1 MKQQPSADKVYCRSA
16 DCKHQLSQQNKPN
29 KANIL
34 ILDADIHDGLS
45 EERQDKLQEAPDYQA
60 QDDLPEVLAI
70 FLHIPKEKAETYSG
84 LSPRYLFVCLLLHQK
99 LNEDDIMRIMGIS
112 PSTVR
117 SIKSRIR
124 KHSV

>member
-1 MKQQPSADKVYCRSA
+1 MKRA
-16 DCKHQLSQQNKPN
+16 L
-29 KANIL
+29 
-34 ILDADIHDGLS
+34 
-45 EERQDKLQEAPDYQA
+45 EKL
-60 QDDLPEVLAI
+60 
-70 FLHIPKEKAETYSG
+70 KEKNALTLSRGRDLYEHIKGGGKTSKWSNDDFVAYIDYYWSVDIAIISKIQTTYSG